1 MVCQARRTILH
12 NAFSLTGARAEVRA
26 HFMAGHNKWS
36 IVKRINDAIDA
47 GRRKFFS
54 TSASEIAVAA
64 KLGGPYLDTAAWRRK
79 AMAGP
84 HEFLP

>member
-1 MVCQARRTILH
+1 MT
-12 NAFSLTGARAEVRA
+12 
-26 HFMAGHNKWS
+26 GHNKWS
-36 IVKRINDAIDA
+36 IVKRINSAIDT

-54 TSASEIAVAA
+54 TIASEIAVAA
-64 KLGGPYLDTAAWRRK
+64 KLGGPNLDTAASLRK